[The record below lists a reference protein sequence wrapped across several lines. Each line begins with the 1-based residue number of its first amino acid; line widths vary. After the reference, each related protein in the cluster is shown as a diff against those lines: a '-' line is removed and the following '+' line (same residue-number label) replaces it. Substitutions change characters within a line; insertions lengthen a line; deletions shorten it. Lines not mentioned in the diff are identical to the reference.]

1 MDLGLDGKVA
11 LITGSSKGL
20 GKAIAEELGQEG
32 ARISVCAR
40 GKQGLDQ
47 AVQDLRRRGITAM
60 SVEADVTVLNDVK
73 RVIDSTSRE
82 YGRIDVLVNNAGDA
96 WLTHTVNTT
105 DDEWRYC
112 IDVNLHSAVRF
123 SREVAPLMRN
133 QGGGRIIN
141 MSTIAAHTPFAALV
155 MDYLTAKAGM
165 LAFSKA
171 LSIELAPDN
180 ILVNCVCPGFIYS
193 DLGGRLAESAIGVFG
208 NTREEV
214 YQTIANQFVT
224 LKRIGRADEVSGLV
238 AFLASDRASY
248 ITGSVYDIDGGIQ
261 KSI

>member
-1 MDLGLDGKVA
+1 LDLGLSGKVA
-11 LITGSSKGL
+11 LISGGSRGL

-32 ARISVCAR
+32 ARVSICAR
-40 GKQGLDQ
+40 SKQDLDQ
-47 AVQDLRRRGITAM
+47 VVQDLRNRRITAM
-60 SVEADVTVLNDVK
+60 SVVADVTILNDIK
-73 RVIDSTSRE
+73 RVADSTTRE
-82 YGRIDVLVNNAGDA
+82 FGRIDVLVNNAGDA

-112 IDVNLHSAVRF
+112 MDVNLHSAIRF
-123 SREVAPLMRN
+123 TREVVPLMRK

-141 MSTIAAHTPFAALV
+141 ISTIAAHTPFAAV
-155 MDYLTAKAGM
+155 AMDYFTAKAGM

-193 DLGGRLAESAIGVFG
+193 DLGSRLADSAIGLFG

-214 YQTIANQFVT
+214 YQMIANQFVT
-224 LKRIGRADEVSGLV
+224 LKRIGRAEEVSGLV

-248 ITGSVYDIDGGIQ
+248 ITGSIYDIDGGIQ